1 MKLTYDVLWFEDQFD
16 ALRRTV
22 NRFENSIKRKGLIPN
37 IVKKDKI
44 SKEDVYLLQDKLDK
58 SNPYDLIIFDFDM
71 GVTSL
76 DGIEIAQ
83 ILRTSIY
90 TDMVFYSGKKPA
102 ELKRM
107 IFDAGI
113 EGVFTAYKNKLIDDV
128 EPIIDDQIKKYSSL
142 NGARG
147 LIMSESSDFDIQL
160 RRKISAHIDNITIE
174 ESEALLEKI
183 KTRLTKKFG
192 QATKT
197 ISRKSLKEIVL
208 SSIIM
213 DSDTLRKTCKDIIDE
228 EFFSEGGEF
237 QKMQQERNFLAHNPH
252 VLLDNGDIQVT
263 RGTTNKTYNH
273 QEFQRVR
280 KDLIEVKK
288 KLQAFYE

>member
-16 ALRRTV
+16 ALKTTV
-22 NRFENSIKRKGLIPN
+22 SRFENSIKRKGLIPN

-44 SKEDVYLLQDKLDK
+44 SKADVYLLQEKLEK

-71 GVTSL
+71 GATSM

-102 ELKRM
+102 ELKKM

-128 EPIIDDQIKKYSSL
+128 KPIIEDQIKKYSSL

-160 RRKISAHIDNITIE
+160 RRKISEHIDSISVEDSKIF
-174 ESEALLEKI
+174 LEKI
-183 KTRLTKKFG
+183 KTRLTEKLGLASK
-192 QATKT
+192 A
-197 ISRKSLKEIVL
+197 ISSKSAKEIIL

-213 DSDTLRKTCKDIIDE
+213 DSDTLRKTCKDIIDK
-228 EFFSEGGEF
+228 EFFSEGGDF

-252 VLLDNGDIQVT
+252 ELMDNGDIQVINGK
-263 RGTTNKTYNH
+263 RNKTYNH

-288 KLQAFYE
+288 KIQAFYE